1 MGSSSHKHIEVSQ
14 TAGPWGFDLQN
25 CTWECAQQIFI
36 FEYTK
41 KIKAM
46 QIESTNISGFH
57 PFEKKKTGFRNQA
70 ELGMKQPKIQAY
82 SENLGIFAKD
92 QDMILEAVNP
102 TGSTDEYPANSM
114 ITTYSFNTNYIGK
127 S

>member
-1 MGSSSHKHIEVSQ
+1 VSQ

-36 FEYTK
+36 FDYTN

-57 PFEKKKTGFRNQA
+57 PFEKKKHRAKNQA
-70 ELGMKQPKIQAY
+70 ELGMKQPKMQEYFVRTWEY
-82 SENLGIFAKD
+82 SPKIR
-92 QDMILEAVNP
+92 M
-102 TGSTDEYPANSM
+102 
-114 ITTYSFNTNYIGK
+114 
-127 S
+127 